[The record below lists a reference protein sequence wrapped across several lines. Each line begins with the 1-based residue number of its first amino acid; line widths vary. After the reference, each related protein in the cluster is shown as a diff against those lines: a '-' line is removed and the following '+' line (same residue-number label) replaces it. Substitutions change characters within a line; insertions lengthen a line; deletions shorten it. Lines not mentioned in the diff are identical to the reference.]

1 MESKEVEV
9 ILRDLE
15 NITRELDEVQR
26 EITRDIVSK
35 ISSIQSMLE
44 SMPADGSF
52 RPNTNPREIILE
64 KARVILRENGE
75 TLFEGL
81 Y

>member
-1 MESKEVEV
+1 MSKDIEVA
-9 ILRDLE
+9 LRNLE
-15 NITRELDEVQR
+15 EITRELDEVQK

-44 SMPADGSF
+44 NMPADGSF
-52 RPNTNPREIILE
+52 RPNMNPREIILE
-64 KARVILRENGE
+64 KARVILRENGD

>member
-1 MESKEVEV
+1 MESEEVEV

-15 NITRELDEVQR
+15 DMTRELDKVQR

-35 ISSIQSMLE
+35 ISSIQSMLG

-52 RPNTNPREIILE
+52 RANTNPREIILE
-64 KARVILRENGE
+64 KARIILRENGE